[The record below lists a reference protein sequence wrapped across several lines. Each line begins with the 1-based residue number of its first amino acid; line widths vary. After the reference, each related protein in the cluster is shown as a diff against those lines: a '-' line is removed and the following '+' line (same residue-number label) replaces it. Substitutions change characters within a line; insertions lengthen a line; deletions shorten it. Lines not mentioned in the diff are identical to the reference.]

1 MPSKTLKTKNSALFS
16 HHYHHTIH
24 MLKFTHN
31 ISRIPLQYH
40 LYRNKKIKIN
50 PHHKSLIHVEPKISQ
65 VHKLEREKKER
76 KKERERSKPKTAPT
90 RRICTFYKKS
100 LSFSDL
106 FFFWSDLSF
115 SYQLSVNQPQLKI
128 STLLTLPT
136 TGRSSSSNRHVHR
149 KL

>member
-100 LSFSDL
+100 LSFS
-106 FFFWSDLSF
+106 
-115 SYQLSVNQPQLKI
+115 YQLSVNQPQLKI

-149 KL
+149 KLRQPSPNPNP